1 MIASKLAAMNA
12 APKQDE
18 FTVTQRSLPGG
29 AKAEE
34 SDKGQAEAVANN
46 EVQEEG
52 KVEAKQL
59 GLEAK
64 KGVIEAKEGMPS
76 AKLETPKE
84 KEKKPIPPLS
94 PESKR
99 KLSLTPYFPHKT
111 GSRNVQRYEK
121 IKRIAHGTYGT
132 VYQAKDTV

>member
-18 FTVTQRSLPGG
+18 FTVTQRSLP
-29 AKAEE
+29 AKVEGDKVEAEVVTKE
-34 SDKGQAEAVANN
+34 EEG
-46 EVQEEG
+46 QEEG
-52 KVEAKQL
+52 KVEAKQVVL
-59 GLEAK
+59 
-64 KGVIEAKEGMPS
+64 EAKEGAPETKVEAPK
-76 AKLETPKE
+76 AKVEAPTE

>member
-1 MIASKLAAMNA
+1 MNA

-29 AKAEE
+29 AKVEV
-34 SDKGQAEAVANN
+34 SDKGQAEVVAND
-46 EVQEEG
+46 EVQVEG
-52 KVEAKQL
+52 KMEAKQM

-64 KGVIEAKEGMPS
+64 AGAAEAKEGVPS
-76 AKLETPKE
+76 AKVELPKE

-99 KLSLTPYFPHKT
+99 RLSLTPYFPHKT

-121 IKRIAHGTYGT
+121 IKRVAHGTYGT